1 MSSGLALAD
10 AGLGAALLVA
20 AVTEWRR
27 QPSEGSRPR
36 AALLAAAAATWEA
49 GSLLPLGAFWHRAVV
64 LHLALLQPTGRLGTR
79 SRRGFVVMG
88 YALWAL
94 PTGLPNAFVSAVA
107 ALGLFV
113 VALGP
118 YAVRSRGRRPGL
130 GSALGPL
137 LLIPALLWEPIVAI
151 WSSPSE
157 ATIVLGYDALLIVF
171 LGGLL
176 AAAAVDRTRLDRL
189 VVELG
194 GPTGADVLRERL
206 AAALRD
212 PTLVVGYWLPD
223 REVYVDDGG
232 GVVQLPALGS
242 GRSVT
247 PIELDGRPLAL
258 LVHDEAV
265 STEAG
270 LLEDVVAAAGWAVD
284 NVRLRQRVR
293 EQVFGVA
300 ASRRRLVTAA
310 DDERRRLEERLRDG
324 PQRRLARVRSLIA
337 SDPACGELV
346 CGLDRAS
353 EELAHLATG
362 LHPRVLTEGGLQ
374 PALSRVA
381 ELCPVPVE
389 LHVPATRLPA
399 DVESTLYFSCA
410 EGLTNVAKYAGAA
423 HVEVRLSVESD
434 RTVLVVSDDGVG
446 GAALADGSGLRG
458 LGDRVDALGGSL
470 AVTSPA
476 GRGTQLTIE
485 LPLSAEVA

>member
-1 MSSGLALAD
+1 MTSGLALAD
-10 AGLGAALLVA
+10 AALGAALLVA
-20 AVTEWRR
+20 AVAEWRR
-27 QPSEGSRPR
+27 QPSAGSRFR
-36 AALLAAAAATWEA
+36 AALLVAAAATWEA
-49 GSLLPLGAFWHRAVV
+49 GSVLPLGAFWHRAV
-64 LHLALLQPTGRLGTR
+64 LTHLALVQPSGRLGTR
-79 SRRGFVVMG
+79 DRRGLAVVG
-88 YALWAL
+88 YAVWAL
-94 PTGLPNAFVSAVA
+94 PTGLPNAFVSVVA
-107 ALGLFV
+107 ALGLFA
-113 VALGP
+113 VAVGP
-118 YAVRSRGRRPGL
+118 YALRSRKRRPGL
-130 GSALGPL
+130 ASVLGPL
-137 LLIPALLWEPIVAI
+137 LLIPALLWEPTAAL

-157 ATIVLGYDALLIVF
+157 ATIVLGYEALLLIF

-176 AAAAVDRTRLDRL
+176 GAAAIDRTRLDRL

-194 GPTGADVLRERL
+194 GSTGADVLRERL

-223 REVYVDDGG
+223 REVYVEDGG
-232 GVVQLPALGS
+232 GVVELPAPGS

-247 PIELDGRPLAL
+247 PVELDGRPLAL
-258 LVHDEAV
+258 LVHDEAI
-265 STEAG
+265 TTQAG
-270 LLEDVVAAAGWAVD
+270 LLEDVVAAASWAVD
-284 NVRLRQRVR
+284 NVRLRERVR

-324 PQRRLARVRSLIA
+324 PQQRLARVRALIA
-337 SDPACGELV
+337 GDPACGELV

-353 EELAHLATG
+353 AELAHLATG
-362 LHPRVLTEGGLQ
+362 LHPRVLTEGGLR

-399 DVESTLYFSCA
+399 DVESALYFSCA

-423 HVEVRLSVESD
+423 HVEVRLSVGPD

-470 AVTSPA
+470 AVTSPV

-485 LPLSAEVA
+485 VPLSGAVA

>member
-1 MSSGLALAD
+1 VLGYEALLVVFLAGL
-10 AGLGAALLVA
+10 LGAA
-20 AVTEWRR
+20 
-27 QPSEGSRPR
+27 
-36 AALLAAAAATWEA
+36 
-49 GSLLPLGAFWHRAVV
+49 
-64 LHLALLQPTGRLGTR
+64 
-79 SRRGFVVMG
+79 
-88 YALWAL
+88 
-94 PTGLPNAFVSAVA
+94 
-107 ALGLFV
+107 
-113 VALGP
+113 
-118 YAVRSRGRRPGL
+118 
-130 GSALGPL
+130 
-137 LLIPALLWEPIVAI
+137 AI
-151 WSSPSE
+151 
-157 ATIVLGYDALLIVF
+157 
-171 LGGLL
+171 
-176 AAAAVDRTRLDRL
+176 DRTRLDRL

-232 GVVQLPALGS
+232 SVQLPEPGS

-247 PIELDGRPLAL
+247 PVELDGRPLAL

-284 NVRLRQRVR
+284 NVRLRERVR

-337 SDPACGELV
+337 SDPTCGDLV
-346 CGLDRAS
+346 SGLDRAS
-353 EELAHLATG
+353 AELAQLATG
-362 LHPRVLTEGGLQ
+362 LHPRVLTEGGLR

-381 ELCPVPVE
+381 DLCPVPVE

-399 DVESTLYFSCA
+399 DVESALYFSCA
-410 EGLTNVAKYAGAA
+410 EGLTNVAKYADAA
-423 HVEVRLSVESD
+423 HVEVRLSVEPD

-446 GAALADGSGLRG
+446 GAAVADGSGLRG